1 MKAVKFKLDKEEFY
15 LVLDGEAMF
24 QIRDD
29 FGSATLLLE
38 KMENDTREGFSA
50 TCSAAAILAERG
62 ELIRRRL
69 GYDPGNIPEAD
80 DFLHF
85 LPPGRIIKLKEA
97 IAKAIRIGYAREIV
111 EENEEYDEGLAELNQ
126 KKTRCVGRN
135 TTA

>member
-38 KMENDTREGFSA
+38 KIENDTREGFSA
-50 TCSAAAILAERG
+50 TCAAAAILAERG

-69 GYDPGNIPEAD
+69 GYDPGNIPEAA

-85 LPPGRIIKLKEA
+85 LPPGRIIELKEV

-126 KKTRCVGRN
+126 KKTRRGGRN